1 MLSAPPG
8 KVVQPAEP
16 LHAIA
21 LGVAALG
28 LLVGLLARHPDWVAA
43 GLSLMILL
51 PPLRLATTII
61 GEARAHRY
69 GVAILGIPVLAFVL
83 FSRWLS

>member
-1 MLSAPPG
+1 MPG
-8 KVVQPAEP
+8 ATGRKAVQITEL
-16 LHAIA
+16 LHAIG
-21 LGVAALG
+21 LGLAALG
-28 LLVGLLARHPDWVAA
+28 LFLGLVAQRPGWVGA

-51 PPLRLATTII
+51 PPIRLATTII

-69 GVAILGIPVLAFVL
+69 GVAAFGIPVLVFVL